1 MKLDQGGM
9 KMTMRV
15 ITVMKGQITA
25 VTLTML
31 PLLNWGPAH
40 LQVLLLMILILA
52 LLKKKTFPP
61 TTNSRSPWEV
71 TGKTAY
77 YHRLRRLARVRGE
90 VWPPI
95 DPIVPFDRSFDANS
109 DNSTSEADD
118 DEVPNI
124 AADSRGNTEHGFNLA
139 ALAVGPLPPDPE
151 WAEGD
156 AYLTP
161 PPKRAAEFGG
171 EPGSTVKKAK
181 IDKCG
186 DGSDIPNSRRCLVLS
201 TTGWGCA
208 GCFKLMSNYR
218 LIFPKLFYL
227 RRFFF
232 QLYFAAS

>member
-1 MKLDQGGM
+1 MG
-9 KMTMRV
+9 
-15 ITVMKGQITA
+15 A
-25 VTLTML
+25 S
-31 PLLNWGPAH
+31 PPPSPPADDSDSSP
-40 LQVLLLMILILA
+40 V
-52 LLKKKTFPP
+52 KEEDFSTD
-61 TTNSRSPWEV
+61 NESRSPSEV

-139 ALAVGPLPPDPE
+139 ALAVGPLPPPE

-186 DGSDIPNSRRCLVLS
+186 DGSDIPIPEDAWSYQLRD
-201 TTGWGCA
+201 GGCA

>member
-1 MKLDQGGM
+1 MG
-9 KMTMRV
+9 
-15 ITVMKGQITA
+15 A
-25 VTLTML
+25 S
-31 PLLNWGPAH
+31 PPPSPPADDSDSSP
-40 LQVLLLMILILA
+40 V
-52 LLKKKTFPP
+52 KEEDFSTD
-61 TTNSRSPWEV
+61 NESRSPWEV

-186 DGSDIPNSRRCLVLS
+186 DGSDIPIPEDAWSYQLPD
-201 TTGWGCA
+201 GGCA